1 MLAAIAWHRLC
12 SIGGEA
18 NSGRPHQEPYMSDQE
33 QLQTAEPEGKETQD
47 SLPSLSSVF
56 KAEDFFD
63 LSPIEETALS
73 IMCCNSE

>member
-1 MLAAIAWHRLC
+1 
-12 SIGGEA
+12 
-18 NSGRPHQEPYMSDQE
+18 MSNQE
-33 QLQTAEPEGKETQD
+33 QLHAAEPESTETQD